1 MVTLDYRLVPQA
13 NDVADR
19 ALDSASEDDI
29 RYRLF
34 LGDVVF
40 RVGEADFSAIWG
52 WVPVLDFAMGL
63 EHVVRDLLRGN
74 KEAEFEFTESDST
87 IRFERDEGE
96 VFVSANY
103 APRRAVV
110 KLETLV
116 GAVRTF
122 RTQVLNDLLMAHP
135 ALRLNV
141 TVRRLLEGGA

>member
-63 EHVVRDLLRGN
+63 EHVVRDLLRGH

-87 IRFERDEGE
+87 IRFERDEGD
-96 VFVSANY
+96 VFVSATY

-110 KLETLV
+110 TLETLA

-135 ALRLNV
+135 TLRLNA
-141 TVRRLLEGGA
+141 TVRRLLEGSA